1 MAWIDDFAQAWRRL
15 RQRPALA
22 IVAITTLALGLGANI
37 AIFTLMHAIAIQPL
51 PVTAPHQLYRLG
63 DNDDC
68 CVNSGI
74 QSAYSLFSYP
84 FYVHLRDQLTE
95 FDSLAGFQAQPQ
107 AMAYRRSG
115 TEIAKSATAEYV
127 SGNYFKTFG
136 VVPAAGRLL
145 EAADDLAERE
155 PVFVMSYRTWREEFG
170 GDPALIGQPFVVAGM
185 TVTLAGVTEE
195 RFFGDTRVPNPP
207 GLFLPLGLE
216 PKLRGTASLL
226 ASAPQNF
233 LRIVGRLTDRRRL
246 PALQTKADATV
257 RQWLSAQSFP
267 RAEDRDAIA
276 RAGTP
281 IVSASAGV
289 EVLRIAFQQPLKLLF
304 VMSGLVLLIAVA
316 NLANLLIAHSDR
328 GQTAIRVALGASPR
342 RLVRQSVAEGMV
354 LSISGAI
361 AGVAVAAAATR
372 VIVSLVF
379 PAAPAL
385 PIDVTP
391 SPMVLAFAV
400 GLAVLT
406 GVLFS
411 AAPAFAMS
419 RTHPTEALRGAG
431 RSGQARSF
439 LPRRSLV
446 VLQVALSLVLLTG
459 AGLLAES
466 LRQLQQQTL
475 GFEPAD
481 RVVVR
486 LDLPSTFAGDIPR
499 LTTLFRSLR
508 EEFGRIPGV
517 QDVTYS
523 LYTPMEGNNWS
534 SGISID
540 GRDDPDRRNNSSWNR
555 IGPRYFE
562 TLGTKV
568 VQGRLLDERD
578 TPSAPHV
585 AVVNQAFVKRFFENE
600 NPIGRHLGI
609 GPAVTA
615 RDMEIVGV
623 VEDVKYSNPQ
633 LPTRPMIFMPDFQL
647 PPAREGAGSSM
658 ARSTLMRMVSI
669 RASVGAGVLEPQL
682 RQAVSR
688 ITPDVT
694 VVRVMPM
701 TEQVS
706 GNFSMNRLLSGLTA
720 SYGALALALA
730 FLGLYAVTSF
740 TVARRTREIGIRMAL
755 GADRHRVVR
764 DVVSGAVRHTLLG
777 LLLGVPAV
785 LLSTGAIAALL
796 YSVKPK
802 DPWVIA
808 AAAMVLLLSAVIAA
822 AVPARRAAAVDPTRA
837 LRN

>member
-1 MAWIDDFAQAWRRL
+1 MTWIEDLKQAWRRL
-15 RQRPALA
+15 RQRPALT
-22 IVAITTLALGLGANI
+22 IVAVSTLALGLGANI

-51 PVTAPHQLYRLG
+51 PVDEPHQLYRLG

-74 QSAYSLFSYP
+74 QSDYSLFSYP

-95 FDSLAGFQAQPQ
+95 FDSLAAFQAQSQ
-107 AMAYRRSG
+107 AMAFRRSG
-115 TEIAKSATAEYV
+115 TEIAKSAGAEYV

-145 EAADDLAERE
+145 EASDDRPDRE

-170 GDPALIGQPFVVAGM
+170 GDVSLIGQPFVLAGM
-185 TVTLAGVTEE
+185 TMALAGVTEE

-207 GLFLPLGLE
+207 GLFLPLGTE
-216 PKLRGTASLL
+216 PKVRGNASLL
-226 ASAPQNF
+226 GSAPQNF
-233 LRIVGRLTDRRRL
+233 LRIVGRVTDRSRL
-246 PALQTKADATV
+246 PALQVKADSSV
-257 RQWLSAQSFP
+257 RQWLSAQTFP
-267 RAEDRDAIA
+267 RAEDKDAIA
-276 RAGTP
+276 RARTP

-354 LSISGAI
+354 LSITGAI

-372 VIVSLVF
+372 VIVNLVF
-379 PAAPAL
+379 PAAPSL

-391 SPMVLAFAV
+391 SPLVLAFAV

-446 VLQVALSLVLLTG
+446 VVQVALSLVLLTG

-466 LRQLQQQTL
+466 LRKLQQQTL
-475 GFEPAD
+475 GFEAED

-499 LTTLFRSLR
+499 LTALFRGIR
-508 EEFGRIPGV
+508 EEVGRIPGV
-517 QDVTYS
+517 QDVSYS

-540 GRDDPDRRNNSSWNR
+540 GRDDPERRNNSSWNR
-555 IGPRYFE
+555 VGPRYFE

-568 VQGRLLDERD
+568 VRGRVPDERD
-578 TPSAPHV
+578 TPSSPHV

-600 NPIGRHLGI
+600 DPVGRRIGI
-609 GPAVTA
+609 GAAVTA
-615 RDMEIVGV
+615 RDMEIIGV

-633 LPTRPMIFMPDFQL
+633 LPTRPMLFMPDFQL
-647 PPAREGAGSSM
+647 PPARPESGSTM
-658 ARSTLMRMVSI
+658 ARSTLMRMVTI
-669 RASVGAGVLEPQL
+669 HAAVGAGVLEPQL
-682 RQAVSR
+682 RQAVAR

-706 GNFSMNRLLSGLTA
+706 GNFAMNRLLSGLTA
-720 SYGALALALA
+720 SYGTLALALA

-755 GADRHRVVR
+755 GADRKRVVR
-764 DVVSGAVRHTLLG
+764 DVVRGALGHTLVG
-777 LLLGVPAV
+777 LAMGVPVV
-785 LLSTGAIAALL
+785 LFSTDAIGALL
-796 YSVKPK
+796 YSVQPR

-808 AAAMVLLLSAVIAA
+808 GAATVLLLSAVIAA
-822 AVPARRAAAVDPTRA
+822 AVPARRAAAVEPTRA